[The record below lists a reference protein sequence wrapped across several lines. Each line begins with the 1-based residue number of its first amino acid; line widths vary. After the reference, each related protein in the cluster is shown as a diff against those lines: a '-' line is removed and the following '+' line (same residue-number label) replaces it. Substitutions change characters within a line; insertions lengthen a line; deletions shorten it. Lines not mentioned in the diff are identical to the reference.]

1 MCRMLN
7 DFRSWRGCVRPG
19 YVHGGE
25 NDCSSEAM
33 KKGENDNV
41 CEILV
46 VASVKCTVGR

>member
-41 CEILV
+41 CENPSCSFGEV
-46 VASVKCTVGR
+46 YGR